1 MVTKAEE
8 LATTEQPS
16 ITEEAAREALEDLL
30 QYRKQ
35 VATSL
40 RTRQAEQM
48 PIENHLALV
57 HLETAIEGALRSF
70 AVDHKHIMELGRKGL
85 LRREG

>member
-8 LATTEQPS
+8 LAITEQPS

-35 VATSL
+35 AATLL
-40 RTRQAEQM
+40 RTRQAAQM

-57 HLETAIEGALRSF
+57 HLETAIEGALRCF
-70 AVDHKHIMELGRKGL
+70 VVERKHIRELGRKGL